1 MKGPVNTGN
10 PLLLPVMSSEPTDL
24 RLANNTNTNTGT
36 DQALSTYLAKHQRA
50 LSQPSVSPPS
60 VSDARN
66 FSSNAAARVSSPRIV
81 LGPGV
86 LDRLPTE
93 LRRLDLSAPLIVS
106 SPSRSDLTSR
116 IHALIPDF
124 DTRVLDPS
132 IIEQFPARNMD
143 DDVIDAISGRDC
155 VISVGG
161 GSAVA
166 LTRIIGWRKAIPHI
180 CIPTTYSG
188 SEFMMRPP
196 TSKTKAR
203 DRRRRGRRAS
213 NDSRA
218 TSSKPVL
225 IIYDEDLTASTTKT
239 ICTPSPLNTNGNA
252 HSGESQHRTEDD
264 IPWGYLHL
272 PGI

>member
-10 PLLLPVMSSEPTDL
+10 PLLQPVMSLESTDL
-24 RLANNTNTNTGT
+24 RLASNTNTNTAT

-50 LSQPSVSPPS
+50 LSQPSISPPS
-60 VSDARN
+60 VPDARN

-93 LRRLDLSAPLIVS
+93 LRRLDLSAPLVVS
-106 SPSRSDLTSR
+106 SPSRSDLSSR

-132 IIEQFPARNMD
+132 IVEQFPARNMD
-143 DDVIDAISGRDC
+143 DDVIDAISDRDC

-166 LTRIIGWRKAIPHI
+166 LARIIGWRKAIPHI

-188 SEFMMRPP
+188 SEFMRPP

-203 DRRRRGRRAS
+203 DRRRRGRRAF

-225 IIYDEDLTASTTKT
+225 IIYDEDLTVSTTRT
-239 ICTPSPLNTNGNA
+239 IFTPSPLNTNGNA
-252 HSGESQHRTEDD
+252 HSGESRHRTKDD
-264 IPWGYLHL
+264 TPWGYLHL